1 MEWDSIFKW
10 STPTDKERLRTS
22 TVLHLYVLVVIS
34 TVKHLM
40 SRPPTRLEPS
50 WPTHLVHNE
59 PYMLWG
65 ACFWSYDCDIRPVT
79 CEVLMCQSRWH
90 NIDRTEQTC
99 HTTKFSSLPFVKNCW
114 KMTEH
119 SANLLSRQNLDIP
132 KHHWMTFHSL
142 WTSSKLSHLHFQ
154 PQNSLLESRLILTT
168 LGLKSLPSC
177 FVLFFWDILRDLETV
192 CLCRNLCSILRFAS

>member
-1 MEWDSIFKW
+1 M
-10 STPTDKERLRTS
+10 R
-22 TVLHLYVLVVIS
+22 
-34 TVKHLM
+34 
-40 SRPPTRLEPS
+40 
-50 WPTHLVHNE
+50 
-59 PYMLWG
+59 WG

-142 WTSSKLSHLHFQ
+142 WISPKMSHLHFQ
-154 PQNSLLESRLILTT
+154 PQNSLLESRLISTT

-177 FVLFFWDILRDLETV
+177 FVLFFLRHFEGFGNSVPLSESV
-192 CLCRNLCSILRFAS
+192 LHIALCIIRKKRSSRRPRAKIVHLLVIISI